1 MTFLRGA
8 MLFRDL
14 KSFSMGL
21 ALAYTAACGG
31 DSPVAPEP
39 TPPPVTAP
47 VPQPPPVPQA
57 PALTVFGNGSVTERF
72 TGEVWVHGNVAY
84 TTTWGTRQAPGNA
97 VKIWDVSGNVPVL
110 RDSLIIS
117 GAGTLGDA
125 QVTDDGKLLI
135 VATEPSPGS
144 IVIYD
149 LADPLKPKLITRYS
163 TPNTEGGVH
172 TAEIQRVNGRL
183 YGFLSVDPRAGAP
196 ARLTI
201 VDLADP
207 ALPREV
213 YSQVMG
219 RPFVHD
225 VFVRDGILFTAL
237 WDGGV
242 SIFDIGGAGAGTPAN
257 PLPISNT
264 LTVGGQAH
272 NIAWPRLA
280 SGARY
285 AFVGE
290 EDRATLFSF
299 SSGDIHVLDVSNLAS
314 PREVAFFN
322 VPGAGTHNF
331 SVDEGRGIL
340 YAAYYNGGVRAI
352 DITGDL
358 GTCTA
363 AQKSADGRC
372 DLGKMRRE
380 KATGLLGQQSVF
392 VWGVHLSGGSLYASD
407 MPNGL
412 WKLGLAPVN

>member
-1 MTFLRGA
+1 MPILRGA
-8 MLFRDL
+8 TLFRDL
-14 KSFSMGL
+14 KSFSLGL
-21 ALAYTAACGG
+21 ALASTAACGG
-31 DSPVAPEP
+31 DSPVAPQP
-39 TPPPVTAP
+39 IPPPVDA
-47 VPQPPPVPQA
+47 PVPQA

-117 GAGTLGDA
+117 GATTLGDA
-125 QVTDDGKLLI
+125 QVSDDGKLLI

-149 LADPLKPKLITRYS
+149 LADPLKPQLITRYS
-163 TPNTEGGVH
+163 SPNTQGGVH
-172 TAEIQRVNGRL
+172 TAEIQRVSGRL
-183 YGFLSVDPRAGAP
+183 YGFLSIDPRAGAR

-201 VDLADP
+201 VDLTDP
-207 ALPREV
+207 ALPKEV

-219 RPFVHD
+219 TPFVHD

-257 PLPISNT
+257 PVQIANAP
-264 LTVGGQAH
+264 TVGGQAH
-272 NIAWPRLA
+272 NIAWPRLG
-280 SGARY
+280 SGARRY

-340 YAAYYNGGVRAI
+340 YAAYYNGGVRAL

-372 DLGKMRRE
+372 DLGKMGRE
-380 KATGLLGQQSVF
+380 KATGLLAQQPVF

-412 WKLGLAPVN
+412 WKLGVAPAN